1 MTTDDGQLR
10 VVIIGP
16 CASGKSTLKRALTMH
31 GYDAV
36 IAAQEHSAVPQLWQR
51 ANPDVLIGLQA
62 DLETVRLRRRDPRWS
77 GDIWRVQQDRLRPAF
92 AEADLVTDT
101 SGQSVERVVDT
112 VLEFLA
118 QIVHDSGNEER
129 SH

>member
-101 SGQSVERVVDT
+101 SGQSVERVMDT